1 MSKNARELRQQIRN
15 VVKEILPE
23 VLTNEVLQVI
33 AERITNENTQAMEA
47 LRDSMERSLK
57 AIDDR
62 SKDVLSMAVR
72 QSSLGGKKNG

>member
-23 VLTNEVLQVI
+23 ILTNEILQAI
-33 AERITNENTQAMEA
+33 AEKITSQNTLAMEDI
-47 LRDSMERSLK
+47 RDQMVQSLK
-57 AIDDR
+57 AIDER
-62 SKDVLSMAVR
+62 SKSVLSMAVR